1 METRSRV
8 DLRACGVHVYAED
21 SSTEIFC
28 IAFKLGDEDTKLFLP
43 YKLSLEIAGIS
54 GQYRIIVRHEPL
66 ISLQEAIKTA
76 TTIEAHNMSFEA
88 TLWHHVMHK
97 RYGYPDLP
105 KEKLR
110 CSAAKAS
117 TFALPRD
124 LKRACLA
131 LGVPQ
136 QKDQTGY
143 RIMMKMCKPRKP
155 TKNNASEWHENP
167 DEFKILC
174 EYCIQDV
181 EAEHS
186 LSNALYDISDKELE
200 VFQLDMKINDRG
212 VKVDISSIENI
223 IEKVKAKETSLL
235 LETQQITHGALKSPR
250 QIAQTLLWLQTKGVH
265 TLDLK
270 KDTVEKLL
278 KTELDPKA
286 RRVLE
291 IRQSLSKSSVS
302 KLTAMKKRASKG
314 DRVRGTLMYHG
325 ANTGR
330 WAGKGIQPQNLP
342 RDSFDEKHIN
352 NFLTSDNDLT
362 DMLYDCTLVAA
373 SKSIRGMIT
382 CDKGNE
388 LLCAD
393 FSAIEARVLAWL
405 AGEKSVLKAFENGLD
420 LYKIAATD
428 IYHVKYEAVTKEQR
442 AVGKVCILALGYQGW
457 LGAFQA
463 MAEGYGVEV
472 PEDDAKEIIMN
483 WRQAN
488 GNIVKMWNGLY
499 DTAKKAILT
508 GEPHSYGN
516 IKYGLRNSFLHC
528 RLPSGRL
535 LAYYKPRITKAKV
548 TYYEMITTVIAGVEH
563 KKKVSRTVEK
573 EVIAYMGIDS
583 LTNKW
588 TELNTYGGKLTENVT
603 QAVARD
609 ILSEAL
615 LRLDNARVNVV
626 LHVHDEI
633 IAEEKK
639 GSPLHI
645 FEEIMAES
653 PEWLK
658 GCPMVVEGWKG
669 KRYRK

>member
-8 DLRACGVHVYAED
+8 DLRACGVYVYAED
-21 SSTEIFC
+21 PSTEIFC
-28 IAFKLGDEDTKLFLP
+28 IAFKLGDGETKLFIP
-43 YKLSLEIAGIS
+43 HPARDIIHKGNF
-54 GQYRIIVRHEPL
+54 YRWPESVPSDDL
-66 ISLQEAIKTA
+66 KNAIEQA
-76 TTIEAHNMSFEA
+76 TTIEAHNMQFEA

-97 RYGYPDLP
+97 RYGFLDLP

-124 LKRACLA
+124 LKRACLS

-155 TKNNASEWHENP
+155 TKNNPAEWHEDP
-167 DEFKILC
+167 AEFKILC

-181 EAEHS
+181 EAEHA
-186 LSNALYDISDKELE
+186 LSNALYDLSDKELE

-212 VKVDISSIENI
+212 VKVDIPSIDNL
-223 IEKVKAKETSLL
+223 IEKVKIKENSLL
-235 LETQQITHGALKSPR
+235 LEVQSLTRGALRSVR
-250 QIAQTLLWLQTKGVH
+250 QVTQTILWLRTKGVT

-270 KDTVEKLL
+270 KDTVQKLL
-278 KTELDPKA
+278 KQSDMDPKA
-286 RRVLE
+286 RRMLE

-352 NFLTSDNDLT
+352 NVLDSDTDLI

-382 CDKGNE
+382 CDEGNE

-420 LYKIAATD
+420 LYKVAATD
-428 IYHVKYEAVTKEQR
+428 IYHVGYDAVTKEQR

-488 GNIVKMWNGLY
+488 GNIVKMWAGLY

-516 IKYGLRNSFLHC
+516 IKYGMRNNFLHC

-535 LAYYKPRITKAKV
+535 LAYYKPRITTAKV
-548 TYYEMITTVIAGVEH
+548 TYYEMVTTVIAGVEH

-588 TELNTYGGKLTENVT
+588 MELNTYGGKLAENVT

-615 LRLDNARVNVV
+615 LRLDDVGFNIV

-633 IAEEKK
+633 IAEEKISEVSL
-639 GSPLHI
+639 GE
-645 FEEIMAES
+645 FELIMAET

-658 GCPMVVEGWKG
+658 GCPMEVEGWKG